1 MQHHHFPRCTSC
13 HGSASLHSPSNNLS
27 TVTFTVRHRGD
38 FRRLCTSCVLKYHPG
53 HFCPICFAVYDVDSP
68 APTINHRVACIS
80 CPSILHSDCVVPAI
94 NCKSPPSQCPPCR
107 NPRYEFFRAER
118 EGIDEDL
125 ARQFLAAAKI
135 AVVSVKKAA
144 KEARAVAERRA
155 KEAIRA
161 RRIAM
166 EAVEQHYL
174 DDHYNDSN
182 GMN

>member
-1 MQHHHFPRCTSC
+1 M
-13 HGSASLHSPSNNLS
+13 
-27 TVTFTVRHRGD
+27 
-38 FRRLCTSCVLKYHPG
+38 
-53 HFCPICFAVYDVDSP
+53 
-68 APTINHRVACIS
+68 ACIS

-94 NCKSPPSQCPPCR
+94 NCKSPPYQCPPCR